1 MNPRLLLAF
10 LFSATFCVA
19 LHAQELDIYDLNDFV
34 DPRILGAVPAP
45 HGQLKCPCDPF
56 LISQLMAGGV
66 ANYID
71 VLRVTD
77 SGASFVHLATS
88 YYRGPWQ
95 GNWKVTQ
102 LNREGFGSDHPAL
115 RSNTSAATPQN
126 KNTLQ
131 LARYFAIGPHGSPSI
146 IRMEATWTLVQ
157 YRQAAPVNGEF
168 TFASR
173 HENEFGFEGDI
184 PWHLGHFPLITS
196 LVYVGRSGLRSASHP
211 DSEFAEKRVTLLQRA
226 PRVSLGY
233 WSFDTAVAVGSV
245 NAGHWSDLMVQPS
258 LHITSPTIPRLNM
271 RVNFRYA
278 PQVGRLRPP
287 IRGEKP
293 RSETANQFAIF
304 IDRALFARR
313 FH

>member
-1 MNPRLLLAF
+1 MVCA
-10 LFSATFCVA
+10 A
-19 LHAQELDIYDLNDFV
+19 LQAQELDIYDIDDFV
-34 DPRILGAVPAP
+34 DPRIFGAVAAP
-45 HGQLKCPCDPF
+45 HGRINCPCDPF
-56 LISQLMAGGV
+56 LVSRLMAGGV
-66 ANYID
+66 ANYVD

-95 GNWKVTQ
+95 ANWKVTQ

-131 LARYFAIGPHGSPSI
+131 LARYLAVGPHGSPSI
-146 IRMEATWTLVQ
+146 IRMEATFTFAQ
-157 YRQAAPVNGEF
+157 YRQAAPVNGQF

-173 HENEFGFEGDI
+173 HEHEFGFEGDI
-184 PWHLGHFPLITS
+184 PWRLGRFPMITS
-196 LVYVGRSGLRSASHP
+196 LVYVGRSGVRDVSHP
-211 DSEFAEKRVTLLQRA
+211 ETEFAEQRVTFLQRA
-226 PRVSLGY
+226 PRFSAGY

-258 LHITSPTIPRLNM
+258 LHITSPTILNM
-271 RVNFRYA
+271 RVNIRYA

-304 IDRALFARR
+304 IDWALFARR
-313 FH
+313 FHH